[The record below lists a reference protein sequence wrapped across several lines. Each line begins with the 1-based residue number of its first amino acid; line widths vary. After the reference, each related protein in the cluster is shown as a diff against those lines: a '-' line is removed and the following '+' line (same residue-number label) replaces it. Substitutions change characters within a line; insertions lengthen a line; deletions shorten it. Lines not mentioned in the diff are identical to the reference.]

1 MRDAMHDEPWLIV
14 DTETDGIRSPIH
26 AVEIAAQKMRG
37 WQRDGPPFRVLL
49 DHDVPIDRAA
59 EAVHGYSRAYL
70 RRHGLDPRQAHAAFH
85 DYAGQLP
92 IVAYNLS
99 FDWDRVLFPEYTR
112 LGVPV
117 SGRRGFCALT
127 LARRVIKD
135 VSNYRLDTLKAHF
148 GVNQGTRSHEGRHD
162 VETVALVFER
172 VIAPALLQ
180 AAIGG
185 FANVAEFSRRSPVGD
200 CLMIV
205 HGARNARPLKPA
217 TANTELIAHDP
228 ISGTGAY
235 FPAAIT
241 AALER

>member
-1 MRDAMHDEPWLIV
+1 MPGAMHDDPWLIV

-49 DHDVPIDRAA
+49 NHEVPIDRAA

-70 RRHGLDPRQAHAAFH
+70 RRHGVDPRQAHAAFH
-85 DYAGQLP
+85 DYAGELP
-92 IVAYNLS
+92 MVAYNLS
-99 FDWDRVLFPEYTR
+99 FDWDRVLYPEYTR

-127 LARRVIKD
+127 LARRVIKG
-135 VSNYRLDTLKAHF
+135 VGNYRLDTLKSHF

-162 VETVALVFER
+162 VETVASLFER

-185 FANVAEFSRRSPVGD
+185 FANVAEFSRRCPVGD
-200 CLMIV
+200 CLMLV
-205 HGARNARPLKPA
+205 HGTPNVRLPRPA
-217 TANTELIAHDP
+217 TARTNLLARDP
-228 ISGTGAY
+228 SLSWKRSLWL
-235 FPAAIT
+235 PS
-241 AALER
+241 R